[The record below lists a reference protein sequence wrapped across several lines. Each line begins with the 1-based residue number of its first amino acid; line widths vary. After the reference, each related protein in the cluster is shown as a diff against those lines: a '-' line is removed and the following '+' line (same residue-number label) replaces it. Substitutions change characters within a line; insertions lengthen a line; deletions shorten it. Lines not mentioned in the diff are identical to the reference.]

1 MASGSTCSGR
11 SRRGLI
17 SCLHSLNCRAEDAHL
32 VADQELR
39 QAMYRLIVGF
49 YEEAFNRLPCET
61 MPDLLGLLS
70 TGGFCLGLLDP
81 VSNIILNTLA
91 LLPQDAS
98 VAASSTSPP
107 RPSTKSSSRP
117 GIAAWH
123 EVANSLVQHD
133 LYVEGEEAVL
143 DPESDRTQ
151 AALKWAATTTGHP
164 SPSILAQLMAVRLK
178 HGDLDLVEKKFSADG
193 RNPLTAE
200 DVRAIHRTLHLMMT
214 PMCVAN
220 ISHTKNGLVVHVYQN
235 LKASWSETPPSV
247 VFSTTDARITSTAF
261 CWDGNPISSAVQLGL
276 PDKLQDCLKLADG
289 QKHALKTPCGDGD
302 GCDYLRSLKMYLHGM
317 IHNLYLQ
324 ALKLLPTP
332 SGSLMRSIL
341 KAGHCYGSCD
351 PLSNIILNSNWY
363 EFNSTVWGGRYD
375 TCGSPLPVSDHSKF
389 AQYNDVLDPRSML
402 RPVVRSL
409 QGLAKLALFAY
420 PQSSTA
426 RAMEKLCS
434 AKCNTVHMLL
444 SSARERSEKTNPFHE
459 AAMAAG
465 HPLPLELGELH
476 QLLLLMPDERS
487 ALLAC
492 ITEAETTGGVVRVDE
507 IRFLMTAMWSKRFKA
522 PQTTVQAPPLC
533 VEALRVV
540 SSKRS
545 AYELHRTWL
554 RSKIEQVLKD
564 YTDSQFWGPNYKL
577 DIIFGVEESNKGS
590 TPFDYDMR
598 YHVNF
603 MATSD
608 LNLQRTLFFAELW
621 SSPNPTPEFCC
632 PLPYP
637 YAGRCY
643 YDVLTARKI
652 VYPDDAKYIPDDI
665 THGGTGSVDY
675 MLEMDLVYFSSELDV
690 ELAENLNMLPPSSGY
705 DSAESE

>member
-123 EVANSLVQHD
+123 EVANRSYHSLLGFLMAYFGCLTKVQAVRYLYRADANLPLAVSLVQHD

-178 HGDLDLVEKKFSADG
+178 PGDLDLVEKKFSADG

-200 DVRAIHRTLHLMMT
+200 DVRAIHRTLHLMMA

-276 PDKLQDCLKLADG
+276 PDKLQDCLRIADD

-351 PLSNIILNSNWY
+351 PLPNIILNSIW
-363 EFNSTVWGGRYD
+363 YD

-476 QLLLLMPDERS
+476 QLLFLMPDERS
-487 ALLAC
+487 AMLAC
-492 ITEAETTGGVVRVDE
+492 ITEAQTTGGVVPVDE
-507 IRFLMTAMWSKRFKA
+507 IRGLGGSIKQEIRG
-522 PQTTVQAPPLC
+522 
-533 VEALRVV
+533 
-540 SSKRS
+540 S
-545 AYELHRTWL
+545 
-554 RSKIEQVLKD
+554 
-564 YTDSQFWGPNYKL
+564 NYKL
-577 DIIFGVEESNKGS
+577 DIIFGVEESNQGC
-590 TPFDYDMR
+590 TPVDYDTH

-608 LNLQRTLFFAELW
+608 PKLQRTLFFAELW
-621 SSPNPTPEFCC
+621 CSTNPMPEFCF

-643 YDVLTARKI
+643 YDALTARKI
-652 VYPDDAKYIPDDI
+652 VYPDGAKYIPHDI
-665 THGGTGSVDY
+665 THGGTGSVDD

-705 DSAESE
+705 DSDEYE